1 MISDGEIAV
10 GARQTQAAM
19 GWPFGSSPPAPP
31 PPTATW
37 ANYLFLSHAIL
48 ELVLGAIKLR
58 GRYAHE
64 TPSSRSARSAM
75 YVRHHAFSLLAL
87 SLLGYFVWR
96 DDAADT
102 PAGRDASWIFFVF
115 HGGAVAAF
123 THAWANGAI
132 PLGKVVVPHLPF
144 AVAFLAHALS

>member
-1 MISDGEIAV
+1 MLKGKKFTVASL
-10 GARQTQAAM
+10 
-19 GWPFGSSPPAPP
+19 
-31 PPTATW
+31 
-37 ANYLFLSHAIL
+37 Y
-48 ELVLGAIKLR
+48 KLLC
-58 GRYAHE
+58 E
-64 TPSSRSARSAM
+64 
-75 YVRHHAFSLLAL
+75 
-87 SLLGYFVWR
+87 
-96 DDAADT
+96 T